1 MVFFLLLQPSLS
13 NVNKL
18 KNLTKIKLFFLIVLL
33 SGLCTTSSSRP
44 VDTGSRPRS
53 RSGVDIRVTELLIKA
68 MRARDAGDMN
78 SAELFWIQAQAS
90 RPSLRRPAWLDLTP
104 MPVVEQPALS
114 QDELVARIRL
124 MPYSSAKV
132 ILGERLARNPG
143 NTAFRQVF
151 MELAEKNADYTE
163 ASRHRSILEGDPVSV
178 GDILIYGLAFIIG
191 ILLLWQIVK
200 LVQDLR
206 RR

>member
-1 MVFFLLLQPSLS
+1 
-13 NVNKL
+13 
-18 KNLTKIKLFFLIVLL
+18 
-33 SGLCTTSSSRP
+33 
-44 VDTGSRPRS
+44 
-53 RSGVDIRVTELLIKA
+53 
-68 MRARDAGDMN
+68 MN